1 VTLRWYPY
9 AGRGAGDTVKPRGR
23 TDGLVVRDL
32 PGEIVVYDLGSHRAH
47 CLNRTAAFVF
57 RHADGRRTVA
67 DLAVALAEDAGAAA
81 DERVVHLTLDRLA
94 EAGLLASGPV
104 QEPPGGLSPAEASR
118 REAIRRVGLGAAV
131 LLPIVTSLLVPTP
144 AEAATCIRGD
154 SCPGNNQQ
162 FCYNTDSENECPTCQ
177 CVALNVCACP

>member
-1 VTLRWYPY
+1 MCP
-9 AGRGAGDTVKPRGR
+9 GRARRDGVQGDTVKPRAR

-67 DLAVALAEDAGAAA
+67 DLAVALGEDAGAVA
-81 DERVVHLTLDRLA
+81 DEAMVHLTLDRLA
-94 EAGLLASGPV
+94 AADLLASPV
-104 QEPPGGLSPAEASR
+104 QEPSGPLSPAQASR

-144 AEAATCIRGD
+144 AEAATCIPGS
-154 SCPGNNQQ
+154 SCPGNTQGP
-162 FCYNTDSENECPTCQ
+162 CYNFDAAAECPTLKCQ
-177 CVALNVCACP
+177 GLGACF

>member
-1 VTLRWYPY
+1 M
-9 AGRGAGDTVKPRGR
+9 KPRAR
-23 TDGLVVRDL
+23 TDRLVVRDL

-57 RHADGRRTVA
+57 RHADGRRTIA

-81 DERVVHLTLDRLA
+81 DETVVHLTLDRLA
-94 EAGLLASGPV
+94 AAGLLASGQV
-104 QEPPGGLSPAEASR
+104 QEPSGPLSPAQASR

-144 AEAATCIRGD
+144 AEAAPTCIPAA
-154 SCPGNNQQ
+154 SCPGSTLQPCYQ
-162 FCYNTDSENECPTCQ
+162 FNAEDECPTFKCNG
-177 CVALNVCACP
+177 VGFAACAP

>member
-1 VTLRWYPY
+1 VR
-9 AGRGAGDTVKPRGR
+9 GDTVKPRAR

-57 RHADGRRTVA
+57 RHADGRRTIP
-67 DLAVALAEDAGAAA
+67 DLARALAEDAGAVA
-81 DERVVHLTLDRLA
+81 DEAVVHLTLDRLA
-94 EAGLLASGPV
+94 EAGLLASRHV
-104 QEPPGGLSPAEASR
+104 QEPSGALSPAAASR

-144 AEAATCIRGD
+144 AEAVTCIPGS
-154 SCPGNNQQ
+154 SCPGNTQGP
-162 FCYNTDSENECPTCQ
+162 CYNFDAVAECPTLKCQ
-177 CVALNVCACP
+177 GPGACF

>member
-1 VTLRWYPY
+1 MGIR
-9 AGRGAGDTVKPRGR
+9 VKPRAR

-81 DERVVHLTLDRLA
+81 DETAVHLTLDRLA
-94 EAGLLASGPV
+94 EAGLLASGQV
-104 QEPPGGLSPAEASR
+104 QEPSGALSPAEASR
-118 REAIRRVGLGAAV
+118 REAIRRVGLGAVV

-144 AEAATCIRGD
+144 AEAVNTCIAFD
-154 SCPGNNQQ
+154 SCTGNTQQ
-162 FCYNTDSENECPTCQ
+162 PCYVFDSVNECPTYKCVGPSQ
-177 CVALNVCACP
+177 CAP

>member
-1 VTLRWYPY
+1 
-9 AGRGAGDTVKPRGR
+9 VKPRAR
-23 TDGLVVRDL
+23 TDGLVVRNL

-57 RHADGRRTVA
+57 RYADGRRTVA

-144 AEAATCIRGD
+144 AEAATCIPAA
-154 SCPGNNQQ
+154 SCTGNTQEPCYQ
-162 FCYNTDSENECPTCQ
+162 FNAEAECPTFKCIGIGFT
-177 CVALNVCACP
+177 NCAP

>member
-1 VTLRWYPY
+1 
-9 AGRGAGDTVKPRGR
+9 VKPRAR

-81 DERVVHLTLDRLA
+81 DETVVHLTLDRLA

-118 REAIRRVGLGAAV
+118 RDAIRRVGLGAAV

-144 AEAATCIRGD
+144 AEAASPACIPFS
-154 SCPGNNQQ
+154 SCTNATLQEP
-162 FCYNTDSENECPTCQ
+162 CYVDNPEAQCPTLKCQ
-177 CVALNVCACP
+177 GPGFCN